1 MKRHMENER
10 GRYHER
16 VEGRESGAARVER
29 DEETS
34 REDSKLRYTLSES
47 IIMIISYV
55 VYHI

>member
-1 MKRHMENER
+1 MENER
-10 GRYHER
+10 GRDHER